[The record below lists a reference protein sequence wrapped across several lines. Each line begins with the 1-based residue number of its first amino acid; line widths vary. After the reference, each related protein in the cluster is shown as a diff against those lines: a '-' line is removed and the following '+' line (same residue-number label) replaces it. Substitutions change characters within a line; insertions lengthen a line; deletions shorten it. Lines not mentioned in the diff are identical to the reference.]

1 MHALSTKSLAW
12 AAALLAIAL
21 SVGAGSRSQAAPGF
35 SQLRKLYVA
44 SFGSDA
50 SAVETRA
57 RLTDRLRRD
66 PAIAIVDDA
75 QQADAIVKG
84 TAQVWVA
91 GHFYTSPRSK
101 SFRQDSYNGFLAV
114 ELVGKNGDTLW
125 SYLVTPSRLSL
136 NVARSLADETAGRL
150 LDALRQV
157 EGSGTVLS
165 ASSSRAVGSVKGAG
179 ATFPAPLYQLWIQS
193 FQRTQPQ
200 AHITYEA
207 VGSEA
212 GIERLREGQADFAAS
227 DMPLPDARLAAFH
240 CKVIEVP
247 SVLGAVVPI
256 YNLENL
262 DRDLNFTPEVLSG
275 IYLGTIRKWS
285 DPQIKASNRGAFLS
299 DADIVVVHR
308 SDGSGT
314 SFVWTDYL
322 SKVST
327 QWKTSVGSRLSVRWP
342 VGVGAEHNEGVA
354 DTVKKTPNSIGYVE
368 LIYAIQH
375 QLNYGAVQ
383 NRVGRFI
390 KADLASVS
398 SAAETSAPAPSSD
411 LRVSITDPDG
421 KEAYPIASFTWLL
434 VPDPIEDSG
443 KRATLLALVH
453 WFLTSGQRQCSV
465 LGYAPLPSGV
475 AKRALQ
481 ALGGTR

>member
-1 MHALSTKSLAW
+1 
-12 AAALLAIAL
+12 
-21 SVGAGSRSQAAPGF
+21 
-35 SQLRKLYVA
+35 
-44 SFGSDA
+44 
-50 SAVETRA
+50 
-57 RLTDRLRRD
+57 
-66 PAIAIVDDA
+66 VDDA
-75 QQADAIVKG
+75 QQADAVVKG

-101 SFRQDSYNGFLAV
+101 SFRQDSYNGFLSV

-125 SYLVTPSRLSL
+125 SYLVTPNRLSQ
-136 NVARSLADETAGRL
+136 NVPRSLADGTASRL
-150 LDALRQV
+150 LDALRQL
-157 EGSGTVLS
+157 EGSGTGLS
-165 ASSSRAVGSVKGAG
+165 ASSSPAVGSVKGAG

-200 AHITYEA
+200 SHITYNA
-207 VGSEA
+207 VGSAA

-227 DMPLPDARLAAFH
+227 DMPLPDAQLAAFH
-240 CKVIEVP
+240 RKVTEVP
-247 SVLGAVVPI
+247 SVLGAIVPI

-262 DRDLNFTPEVLSG
+262 DRNLNFTPQVLAG
-275 IYLGTIRKWS
+275 IFLGTIRKWS
-285 DPQIKASNRGAFLS
+285 DPQIAASNRAASLP
-299 DADIVVVHR
+299 DAGIVVVHR

-314 SFVWTDYL
+314 SYVWTDYL
-322 SKVST
+322 AKVSP
-327 QWKTSVGSRLSVRWP
+327 QWKTSVGSGLSVRWP

-354 DTVKKTPNSIGYVE
+354 AMVKATPNSIGYVE

-383 NRVGRFI
+383 NREGRFI

-398 SAAETSAPAPSSD
+398 AAAETSAPAPSSD
-411 LRVSITDPDG
+411 LRVSITNSGG
-421 KEAYPIASFTWLL
+421 KKSYPIASFTWLL
-434 VPDPIEDSG
+434 VPDETEDSS

-453 WFLTSGQRQCSV
+453 WFLISGQRQCSV

-481 ALGGTR
+481 ELGGTR